1 MESKKMRIGQADES
15 ICDFFLSIGPNC
27 RPAFNLRSNHLREFS
42 SPLDWTGAY
51 SLDTVLHLFRE
62 KFNDFF
68 AEYEIDREN
77 PKGAPGKLRV
87 WDTKNHIRTIHHI
100 PENMWLNSS
109 YPQFIEK
116 MNTRAARL
124 EARLQS
130 ASSII
135 LVSGRTESKD
145 DLSTFLRSFSDIYP
159 HLKIKLINMRNDEEM
174 PYDDFRQEVIFDD
187 GILSYVEYILN
198 DTEQGVEM
206 AAGNT
211 FVWSK
216 ILSKYYTP
224 GLDAIRNE
232 WLQFRKNSEQVI
244 IFGAGRRCVCILNW
258 LSKIGMTIDGIAVS
272 SMTDNPE
279 EINRI
284 KVRMYSSYSKDAS
297 IIVSIEEKERAKKI
311 KSKLQNQGYKNITF
325 VDSNLKLINADE

>member
-1 MESKKMRIGQADES
+1 MESKKLRDGQADES
-15 ICDFFLSIGPNC
+15 FCDLILSIGPSC
-27 RPAFNLRSNHLREFS
+27 RPAINLRSNHLREFS
-42 SPLDWTGAY
+42 SPLDWVGAY
-51 SLDTVLHLFRE
+51 SLDTVLHLFRV

-68 AEYEIDREN
+68 TEYEVDREN
-77 PKGAPGKLRV
+77 PQGAPGKLRV

-100 PENMWLNSS
+100 PENMWLSSS
-109 YPQFIEK
+109 YPQFKEK

-135 LVSGRTESKD
+135 LVSEYTESKD
-145 DLSTFLRSFSDIYP
+145 DMSAFLRSFSDIYP

-174 PYDDFRQEVIFDD
+174 PYDEFRQEVIFDD

-198 DTEQGVEM
+198 DTEQGVEK

-224 GLDAIRNE
+224 ALDAIRNE

-244 IFGAGRRCVCILNW
+244 IFGAGRRCVYILNW
-258 LSKIGMTIDGIAVS
+258 LSRIGMTIDGIAVS

-284 KVRMYSSYSKDAS
+284 KVKMYSSYSKDAS
-297 IIVSIEEKERAKKI
+297 IIISIEDKARSKQI
-311 KSKLQNQGYKNITF
+311 RSKLYKQGYKNITF
-325 VDSNLKLINADE
+325 VDSYLKLINADE

>member
-1 MESKKMRIGQADES
+1 MRAGQADETF
-15 ICDFFLSIGPNC
+15 CDYIFSIGPNC
-27 RPAFNLRSNHLREFS
+27 RPAINLRSNHLREFS
-42 SPLDWTGAY
+42 APLDWVGAY

-68 AEYEIDREN
+68 TEYEVDRED
-77 PKGAPGKLRV
+77 PKGAPGMLRV
-87 WDTKNHIRTIHHI
+87 WDTKNHILTIHHF
-100 PENMWLNSS
+100 PENMWLSSS
-109 YPQFIEK
+109 YPQFKEK
-116 MNTRAARL
+116 MKTRAARL

-135 LVSGRTESKD
+135 LVSEHTESKD
-145 DLSTFLRSFSDIYP
+145 DMSTFLRSFSDIYP
-159 HLKIKLINMRNDEEM
+159 HLKIKLLNMRNDEEM

-187 GILSYVEYILN
+187 GTLSYIEYILN
-198 DTEQGVEM
+198 DTEQGVEK

-232 WLQFRKNSEQVI
+232 WLQFRKSSEQVI
-244 IFGAGRRCVCILNW
+244 IFGAGRRCVYILNW
-258 LSKIGMTIDGIAVS
+258 LSNIGMTIDGIAVS

-284 KVRMYSSYSKDAS
+284 KVKMYSSYSKDAS
-297 IIVSIEEKERAKKI
+297 IIMSIEDKERAKKI
-311 KSKLQNQGYKNITF
+311 KSKLHKQGYKNITF